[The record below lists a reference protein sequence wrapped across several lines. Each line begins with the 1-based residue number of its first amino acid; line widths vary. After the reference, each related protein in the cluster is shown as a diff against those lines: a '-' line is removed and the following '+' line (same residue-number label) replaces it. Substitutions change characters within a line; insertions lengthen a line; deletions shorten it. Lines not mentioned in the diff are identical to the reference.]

1 MKIEILGPGC
11 PRCHETHRNILNA
24 AAELGLDADIQYITD
39 IAEIAAR
46 GIMQTPVVMIN
57 GKVVTVGKVPN
68 PRQAKDLLLEY
79 KDK

>member
-11 PRCHETHRNILNA
+11 PRCQETHRNILNA
-24 AAELGLDADIQYITD
+24 AAELGIAADIQYITD
-39 IAEIAAR
+39 IAEIAGR

-57 GKVVTVGKVPN
+57 GKVVMAGRVPN

-79 KDK
+79 KD